1 MPNNHPLESSNLFL
15 CRYSVDSLVLMKGE
29 ERIELD
35 NSNILSIEY
44 VNDYE
49 FNIRAMLKISL
60 RVDVRRKIWILRN
73 KRDITVKFELSK
85 FGMDIESDKGTTSAE
100 TVWNQVFTLYLPD
113 EDESTDTSAM
123 EQRINMNEQGAESS
137 DLSTES
143 YADTQNMVDIYLFD
157 QRFLDASNAVYNNV
171 FTKDLLQNMVARIL
185 TETKHDRVLM
195 SKFENDK
202 VYEELLI
209 PANPAY
215 KTLIYLDQY
224 YGFYKTGAMIYYDLD
239 TLYILN
245 SNGKITAKKA
255 GEWPTTAIYVTA
267 LDVSSP
273 GNGMFRR
280 DGEQC
285 FYCSINEMNINPQKF
300 SDSNNETTGAEA
312 KYVVSDDLN
321 INTAN
326 ANQSIAKQR
335 NEKIAYTK
343 KDDNPFIANITKA
356 RMEENEGALYI
367 SAENLD
373 ITAFT
378 PNKEFQIIFD
388 ETLKQQNYGQYKYR
402 LAYAYHYLKPESDQY
417 MLSSHRIVL
426 KRRASE
432 SDGEEI

>member
-1 MPNNHPLESSNLFL
+1 MPSGHPLESSKLFL

-29 ERIELD
+29 ERVELD

-44 VNDYE
+44 LNDYE

-60 RVDVRRKIWILRN
+60 RLDVRRKIWILRN

-85 FGMDIESDKGTTSAE
+85 FGMDIESDKGTTTAE
-100 TVWNQVFTLYLPD
+100 TVWNQVFNVYLPD
-113 EDESTDTSAM
+113 EEESTDTSAM
-123 EQRINMNEQGAESS
+123 EQRINMNDKSGDASN
-137 DLSTES
+137 DLSSES
-143 YADTQNMVDIYLFD
+143 YFETQNTIDLYLFD
-157 QRFLDASNAVYNNV
+157 QKFLDSSNAVFNNV

-185 TETKHDRVLM
+185 TETKHDRILM

-224 YGFYKTGAMIYYDLD
+224 YGFYKTGALIYYDLD

-245 SNGKITAKKA
+245 SNGKVTAKKP

-267 LDVSSP
+267 LDSSSP

-285 FYCSINEMNINPQKF
+285 FYCSVNEMNVNAQRF
-300 SDSNNETTGAEA
+300 SDTNNETLGAEA
-312 KYVVSDDLN
+312 KYVVSDDLT
-321 INTAN
+321 IDIAN
-326 ANQSIAKQR
+326 ANQSYTNQR

-343 KDDNPFIANITKA
+343 KDDNMFISSITKA

-373 ITAFT
+373 IAAFT

-426 KRRASE
+426 KRRAS
-432 SDGEEI
+432 DGEE